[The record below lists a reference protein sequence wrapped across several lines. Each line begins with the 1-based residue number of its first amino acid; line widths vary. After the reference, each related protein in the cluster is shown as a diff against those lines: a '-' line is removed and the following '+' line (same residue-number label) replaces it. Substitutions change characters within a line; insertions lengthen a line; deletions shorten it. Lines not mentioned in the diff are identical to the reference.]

1 MPSVRYFTAK
11 DQNRLKVKGLVKI
24 SHANNQ
30 KKVRVAIL
38 ISEKIDFKFFEKV
51 IRDKE
56 GHYIRENICNQSNW
70 QKINL
75 QNIQAAHVAQSKK
88 KKWTG
93 TSLVVQ
99 WVRLQAPGA
108 KGLGFIPGQ
117 RTRSHMLQLKILY
130 ASTKTQHSQ
139 IYNFF

>member
-1 MPSVRYFTAK
+1 MDQNTCANSMPSVRYFTAK

-51 IRDKE
+51 IRGKE
-56 GHYIRENICNQSNW
+56 GYYIRENICKQSNW

-75 QNIQAAHVAQSKK
+75 QNIQAAHVAQFKK
-88 KKWTG
+88 NG
-93 TSLVVQ
+93 Q
-99 WVRLQAPGA
+99 
-108 KGLGFIPGQ
+108 GLPW
-117 RTRSHMLQLKILY
+117 
-130 ASTKTQHSQ
+130 
-139 IYNFF
+139 